1 MTLWRAQTLLLG
13 FAWLRVFIIITPAN
27 GAPDPD
33 TNMCVVFGRSFFD
46 RHEAA
51 LRAAAALPPPPFADL
66 KRGLPLATLET
77 WDHDVT
83 QADNKDVERVKA
95 EILAVLKPEAILSE
109 TDGIVHAVNAIY
121 DSSIATL
128 NLTGFFVRALG
139 GAVQTLT
146 HDKT

>member
-1 MTLWRAQTLLLG
+1 MELG
-13 FAWLRVFIIITPAN
+13 FAWLCAFVIIITTN

-33 TNMCVVFGRSFFD
+33 TSMCVAFGRSFFD

-51 LRAAAALPPPPFADL
+51 LRSAAALPPRPFADL

-77 WDHDVT
+77 WDHDVS
-83 QADNKDVERVKA
+83 QADDREVEMVKA
-95 EILAVLKPEAILSE
+95 AILAVLKPNAILSE
-109 TDGIVHAVNAIY
+109 ADRVVHAVNAIY

-139 GAVQTLT
+139 GAVQTIT
-146 HDKT
+146 HDTT